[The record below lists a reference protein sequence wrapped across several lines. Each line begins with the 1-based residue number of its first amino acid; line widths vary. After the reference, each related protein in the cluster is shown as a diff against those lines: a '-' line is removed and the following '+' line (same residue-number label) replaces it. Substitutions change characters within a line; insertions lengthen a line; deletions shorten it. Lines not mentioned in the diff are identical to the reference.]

1 MVPPVAVPDRWRLV
15 DELGYR
21 VDWLDSYQGN
31 DPLKA
36 DRPVVGGDEF
46 FNLSAVSGTLLE
58 ERRIASAAAGVPD
71 ASGPRTATQGEL
83 FFNQSLS
90 LDAVLYRGDTV
101 FRPPDWQSRFTAA
114 VPQSRGPARRST
126 DQNKTTPGRA
136 VWVHNAPRARSPRA
150 G

>member
-71 ASGPRTATQGEL
+71 DRGPRTATQGEL

-101 FRPPDWQSRFTAA
+101 FRPPDWQARLTTVLSKSRVGA
-114 VPQSRGPARRST
+114 RGTTSPP
-126 DQNKTTPGRA
+126 KTPPGHP
-136 VWVHNAPRARSPRA
+136 VWSPRRTSA
-150 G
+150 NSPHAT